1 MDPRRPIDPPVIVP
15 GFGYAPH
22 RVLDPIDGAA
32 LAAEKNRAA
41 VGAAFRCVAAQI
53 AIALAI
59 SVVAG
64 FVLMISMQRIAVYE
78 AQLAACAGV

>member
-15 GFGYAPH
+15 GFGFAPH

-32 LAAEKNRAA
+32 LEADKNRAA
-41 VGAAFRCVAAQI
+41 AGAAFRCAAAQLV
-53 AIALAI
+53 IALAFSI
-59 SVVAG
+59 VAA
-64 FVLMISMQRIAVYE
+64 FFLMISMQKLAIYE